1 MSRDVTTVQS
11 DVAAA
16 HDTVYNAG
24 LTARRGVLG
33 DEYVDAALSRNAGTD
48 GEALQGYV
56 SEFVWGGVWTRDGLG
71 RRDRSL
77 VTVSLL
83 IALGQHTELATH
95 VRAALRNGLTRR
107 EISEAVVHATAYV
120 GAPAGLAAMRV
131 VQATLVEQLGPLDSS
146 ETTTADSEEAQA

>member
-1 MSRDVTTVQS
+1 MSPEVTTVQS
-11 DVAAA
+11 GVAAA

-24 LTARRGVLG
+24 LTERRDVLG
-33 DEYVDAALSRNAGTD
+33 DEYVDAALTRNAGTD

-95 VRAALRNGLTRR
+95 VRAGLRNGLTRK
-107 EISEAVVHATAYV
+107 EISEAVLHATAYV

-131 VQATLVEQLGPLDSS
+131 VQATLVEQLGPLDAAESGIS
-146 ETTTADSEEAQA
+146 PSEEAGA

>member
-1 MSRDVTTVQS
+1 MSPEGTTVRS
-11 DVAAA
+11 GVAAA
-16 HDTVYNAG
+16 HETVYNAG
-24 LTARRGVLG
+24 LTERRDVLG
-33 DEYVDAALSRNAGTD
+33 DEYVDAALTRNAGTD

-95 VRAALRNGLTRR
+95 VRAGLRNGLTRR
-107 EISEAVVHATAYV
+107 EISEAVLPPRTSARRRDSPRCGSSRRHSWNNWDRSMQRSP
-120 GAPAGLAAMRV
+120 APPPPRR
-131 VQATLVEQLGPLDSS
+131 
-146 ETTTADSEEAQA
+146 